1 MTGASFGLLQGD
13 HTMDLILW
21 RHADARD
28 GGPDLE
34 RPLTAKGVQQAER
47 MAEWLLSRLPKAT
60 RILVSPAVRAIQ
72 TADALG
78 RDYETV
84 TEIAPGADGVHVLA
98 AAGWPDAA
106 GSVLVV
112 GHQPTL
118 GEAASLL
125 LFGEAR
131 PMSLK
136 KAGVLW
142 LTNRVRG
149 SKPENVLKAAMT
161 VDLL

>member
-1 MTGASFGLLQGD
+1 MARLSSRLLQGD
-13 HTMDLILW
+13 DTMDLILW
-21 RHADARD
+21 RHADAQD
-28 GGPDLE
+28 GSPDME
-34 RPLTAKGVQQAER
+34 RALTAKGLKQAEL
-47 MAEWLLSRLPKAT
+47 MAVWLNAHLPKAT
-60 RILVSPAVRAIQ
+60 RILVSPAARAIQ

-84 TEIAPGADGVHVLA
+84 TEIAPNADGVHVLA

-106 GSVLVV
+106 GAVLVV

-125 LFGEAR
+125 LYGEAR
-131 PMSLK
+131 PMSIK
-136 KAGVLW
+136 KAGVVW

-149 SKPENVLKAAMT
+149 SAPQTVLKAAMT
-161 VDLL
+161 VDML

>member
-1 MTGASFGLLQGD
+1 
-13 HTMDLILW
+13 MDLILW
-21 RHADARD
+21 RHADAQD
-28 GGPDLE
+28 GAPDLD
-34 RPLTAKGVQQAER
+34 RPLTAKGRRQAEF
-47 MAEWLLSRLPKAT
+47 MAAWLIGHLPKEV
-60 RILVSPAVRAIQ
+60 RVLVSPARRTRE

-78 RDYETV
+78 LGYSVDDHLM
-84 TEIAPGADGVHVLA
+84 PGADAANLLA
-98 AAGWPDAA
+98 AAGWPDARGA
-106 GSVLVV
+106 VLIV

-131 PMSLK
+131 PLSLK

-149 SKPENVLKAAMT
+149 DAPQTTLKAAMT
-161 VDLL
+161 AEML